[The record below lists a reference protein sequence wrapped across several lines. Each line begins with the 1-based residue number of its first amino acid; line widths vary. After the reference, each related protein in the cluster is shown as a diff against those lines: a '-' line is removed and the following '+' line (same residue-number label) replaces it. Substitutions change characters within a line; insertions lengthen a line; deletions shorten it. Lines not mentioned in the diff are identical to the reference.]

1 VVTYA
6 FMMAHQSDAWSLL
19 ADPSRRS
26 IIERLSLAP
35 CTVADLADVM
45 PISRPAVSQHLKVL
59 KDAGVVRDAA
69 RGRHRVYSIDA
80 QRLARYRRQ
89 LDDFWSGALDNLG
102 ASAAAPDPER
112 EIG

>member
-69 RGRHRVYSIDA
+69 RGRHRVYSLDA
-80 QRLARYRRQ
+80 QRLARYRGQ
-89 LDDFWSGALDNLG
+89 LDEFWSGALDNLG
-102 ASAAAPDPER
+102 ASAAAPEPER

>member
-6 FMMAHQSDAWSLL
+6 FVVTYQSDAWSLL

-26 IIERLSLAP
+26 IIERLSEGP
-35 CTVADLADVM
+35 CTVADLAEVM

-59 KDAGVVRDAA
+59 KDAGVVHDAA
-69 RGRHRVYSIDA
+69 RGRNRVYSIDA
-80 QRLARYRRQ
+80 KRLARYRSQ
-89 LDDFWSGALDNLG
+89 LDQFWSGALDNLA
-102 ASAAAPDPER
+102 ASAEAPEPEK